1 MYIVLQAKYIVS
13 SRQGRLLASAAW
25 ERPSVLCRGA
35 ATRYQL
41 CAVNTTPEPH
51 ILCTLWTSTSVLL
64 FLSSCG
70 VFGPAS
76 LVRDSP
82 SSLTVKAE
90 MVASL
95 PSVRITLPVTKSR
108 LVKCHLLGLSN
119 WMRTA
124 IGTRQKTVWER
135 NECHQGCMEMRR
147 PKSYRKGT
155 APLDTMQK

>member
-1 MYIVLQAKYIVS
+1 MYIVLQARYIVS
-13 SRQGRLLASAAW
+13 SRQGRLLASAVW

-35 ATRYQL
+35 ATRHQL
-41 CAVNTTPEPH
+41 CAINTTPEPH

-95 PSVRITLPVTKSR
+95 ASVRITLPVTKSR
-108 LVKCHLLGLSN
+108 LVKCHALGLSN

-124 IGTRQKTVWER
+124 IGTRQKTVR
-135 NECHQGCMEMRR
+135 GRDECHQGLDEDMRSLSHIGMVR
-147 PKSYRKGT
+147 IR
-155 APLDTMQK
+155 